1 MRLFT
6 MCAAVLL
13 VVGLTGCSK
22 SDEPMPKTGFLPD
35 YSLLQP
41 VKESPK
47 NTQMYLYKN
56 PDAKRSDY
64 HATMITPVAL
74 YQTATEHGISQQQ
87 IDAARREIDK
97 GVHAEVSQM
106 MPVTTTPGKGVA
118 VLSVAITGAT
128 VEEDGFGPMNIIPIS
143 AAIKLASMATDL
155 DSKNPAMI
163 VELKFTDSVTG
174 ELLLESVSVVKGESF
189 RKRSSTAGEFET
201 MAKTWIK
208 EGLTYSMN
216 QR

>member
-1 MRLFT
+1 MRLLT
-6 MCAAVLL
+6 VCTAVLL
-13 VVGLTGCSK
+13 VFGLTGCSP

-47 NTQMYLYKN
+47 DTKMYVYKN
-56 PDAKRSDY
+56 HNAKRSDY

-74 YQTATEHGISQQQ
+74 YQTATKHGITQQQ
-87 IDAARREIDK
+87 INAARREIDK
-97 GVHAEVSQM
+97 GVYNEVTKTM
-106 MPVTTTPGKGVA
+106 TVTSTPGKGVA

-128 VEEDGFGPMNIIPIS
+128 VEEDGFSPMNIMPIS

-155 DSKNPAMI
+155 DGKSPAMI

-174 ELLLESVSVVKGESF
+174 ELLLESVSVIKGESF

-201 MAKTWIK
+201 MAKTWVK
-208 EGLTYSMN
+208 EGLTYSM
-216 QR
+216 QP